1 MIEKMKRILL
11 TSLIDSWSKKR
22 GLPLFL
28 NALILIAFISFPF
41 FPTSVNALGIWL
53 LTTTVKKPAAFK
65 EYVQEFKPWLKSV
78 GGSLVMKDS
87 DPQIVEGRGGKLSVV
102 ISFPSKQAAIDA
114 YNSPEYKELT
124 KKRWASTKKT
134 NLIIIGLNK
143 WNAYYL

>member
-1 MIEKMKRILL
+1 MRKLL
-11 TSLIDSWSKKR
+11 IPLLAVFA
-22 GLPLFL
+22 LPT
-28 NALILIAFISFPF
+28 A
-41 FPTSVNALGIWL
+41 VNASGFWL

-87 DPQIVEGRGGKLSVV
+87 DSQIVEGRGGELSVI

-134 NLIIIGLNK
+134 NLIIMGLNK
-143 WNAYYL
+143 